1 MKILVLGGDCRM
13 KYAYEILKEEYDT
26 ESIGLLEGDG
36 GRIEDADVLLFPV
49 PTSRDNKT
57 VNCPLTGTVLPL
69 TDIKKAKENA
79 IILTYGYDFER
90 ANQTDYSKLQK
101 FCIENAVLTA
111 EGAISYAVEN
121 TPFALYKSKIL
132 ITGFGRVGKALA
144 SRLLSFRSDLTISAR
159 NEKDLSFAEI
169 SGIKTVK
176 TEIVNSSAAQDY
188 DIIFNT
194 LDIPLFEDLTPFE
207 KTYLFDLSS
216 DGCLDYKKVTDGLK
230 IKKLPGIPG
239 KSASATAGKI
249 IADTVKDIIRRESK

>member
-1 MKILVLGGDCRM
+1 MKILILGGDDRM
-13 KYAYEILKEEYDT
+13 KYAYKVLKEEYDT
-26 ESIGLLEGDG
+26 ESIGLFKGDG
-36 GRIEDADVLLFPV
+36 GRIENADILLFPV
-49 PTSRDNKT
+49 PTSRDKET
-57 VNCPLTGTVLPL
+57 VNCPLTDTRLPL
-69 TDIKKAKENA
+69 TDVKKAKENA
-79 IILTYGYDFER
+79 LILTYGYDFKDKR
-90 ANQTDYSKLQK
+90 QTDYSKLQK

-111 EGAISYAVEN
+111 EGAISYAIEN
-121 TPFALYKSKIL
+121 TDFALYKSKIL

-169 SGIKTVK
+169 SGIKTVE
-176 TEIVNSSAAQDY
+176 TENVNSSAAKNY

-216 DGCLDYKKVTDGLK
+216 NGCLDYKKVSDGLR

-239 KSASATAGKI
+239 KSASITAGRI